1 MDNYKKAYTLLVSE
15 IDKVL
20 TIMDTGDLLEF
31 EHVREILYEALQEA
45 EEIFIED
52 ENY

>member
-15 IDKVL
+15 VDKAL
-20 TIMDTGDLLEF
+20 TIMDTDNLLEF
-31 EHVREILYEALQEA
+31 GHVKEIPLKALEDA
-45 EEIFIED
+45 EEIFVGD